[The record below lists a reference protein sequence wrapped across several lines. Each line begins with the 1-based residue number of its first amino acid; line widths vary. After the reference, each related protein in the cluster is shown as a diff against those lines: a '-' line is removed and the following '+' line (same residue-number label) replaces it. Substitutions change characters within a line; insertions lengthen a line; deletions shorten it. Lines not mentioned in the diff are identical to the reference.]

1 MKGAQGRRSPL
12 KLFERFR
19 PNKAGLFV
27 PHEHDKSEEKNKFLE
42 KLFKQ
47 ALSPGRT
54 SFGGDVGNVRHRYQG
69 DRKSTKRPMHMVRAE
84 NRRRNKAARIARRK
98 NRV

>member
-27 PHEHDKSEEKNKFLE
+27 PHEHDKSGEQNKWLE
-42 KLFKQ
+42 GLFKQ
-47 ALSPGRT
+47 ALSSRPTRE
-54 SFGGDVGNVRHRYQG
+54 VGNVRRRYQG
-69 DRKSTKRPMHMVRAE
+69 DRKPTKRPMHMIRAE
-84 NRRRNKAARIARRK
+84 NRRKNKAARIARRK